1 MPVAHCGCCNHMYAG
16 MVPALYDDS
25 EKEGLI
31 SSIRTEL
38 TQQGLPDSREACWAA
53 FVDKVRSNLHV
64 VLAMSPV
71 GDALRSRCRNFPGLV
86 NNTVIDWFEPWPEQV
101 GASVGICRRMNGNP
115 GSSFRT
121 VTAGS
126 GPVAFCSRHGLRP
139 SGNCAVVCVCRRRC
153 KVLLVPSW
161 STRTSPLTCGQ
172 PSWTT

>member
-1 MPVAHCGCCNHMYAG
+1 MSKPLSLYLHTSLPAAG
-16 MVPALYDDS
+16 MVPALYDDT

-38 TQQGLPDSREACWAA
+38 AQQGLPDSKEACWAA

-101 GASVGICRRMNGNP
+101 CASPTHQLGAPCFSDS
-115 GSSFRT
+115 GS
-121 VTAGS
+121 
-126 GPVAFCSRHGLRP
+126 
-139 SGNCAVVCVCRRRC
+139 
-153 KVLLVPSW
+153 
-161 STRTSPLTCGQ
+161 
-172 PSWTT
+172 

>member
-1 MPVAHCGCCNHMYAG
+1 

-31 SSIRTEL
+31 TSIRTEL

-101 GASVGICRRMNGNP
+101 RFGRHRAAEERRGRCQHSCLSDCTLIPSRCSVLMGHQQLI
-115 GSSFRT
+115 T
-121 VTAGS
+121 VVDCPITA
-126 GPVAFCSRHGLRP
+126 HRP
-139 SGNCAVVCVCRRRC
+139 C
-153 KVLLVPSW
+153 KVLPVPSRRTKSFPRSCGRRLW
-161 STRTSPLTCGQ
+161 ST
-172 PSWTT
+172 